1 MRDILLTAETSMV
14 SVTWLNI
21 LKTSQNRKSVFILK
35 AEHLKAQSLIPAQ
48 TLNISVDQLLT
59 ASVNIVVMPQVNE
72 L

>member
-1 MRDILLTAETSMV
+1 M
-14 SVTWLNI
+14 
-21 LKTSQNRKSVFILK
+21 SVFILK